1 MMNRRLVEFINQLF
15 LQTPNTAY
23 VAELKEEMLVNLN
36 DRYEDLLVQ
45 GKSQD
50 EAYVIVTSSVGDL
63 RELLSGLDESV
74 VAITTKD
81 LETRRKK
88 SALITSIAVMMYIMC
103 GVVVIGFSVF
113 DSDILAIVGVVVAIM
128 IVAVATG
135 LLIYDSQTK
144 PEALKDKEK
153 RINITDKQ
161 KKDDKIKELIE
172 SVLWLVTVAIYLS
185 ISFAFGI
192 WHISWIIFLIAAA
205 VQSVIELIF
214 KLKE

>member
-15 LQTPNTAY
+15 LQTPDTAY

-81 LETRRKK
+81 LETRRKQ

-113 DSDILAIVGVVVAIM
+113 DSEVLAIMGVVIAIM

-153 RINITDKQ
+153 RSNTTNQQ